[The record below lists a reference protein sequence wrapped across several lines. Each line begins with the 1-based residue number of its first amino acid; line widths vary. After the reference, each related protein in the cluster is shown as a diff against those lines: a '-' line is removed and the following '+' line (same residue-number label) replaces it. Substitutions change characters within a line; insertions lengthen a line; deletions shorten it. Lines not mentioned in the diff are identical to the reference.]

1 VSTRTLVR
9 VVLVVLLT
17 TLVVL
22 LALWLLY
29 RLETIVV
36 WSILALFLTIG
47 LVPAVDW
54 LERRRIP
61 RALAILTA
69 YLGVLLVL
77 AAVVAVAAPALVQQS
92 TQLLQTLRE
101 QGGIGGSAEA
111 LGSQLGFGAAVH
123 AIRPQLDA
131 LPAQI
136 AGSVGSFS
144 TVTTGTIGTV
154 TGALSVVVL
163 AFFFLHDGAHVVDS
177 GVRLLPEAW
186 RPRAERM
193 LRESAAAISGYIRGN
208 LAISAIAGLG
218 ALAGMLVLGIP
229 YALPLSIVLAVLD
242 LVPMVGATLGA
253 IPVVLAAL
261 TVSPLK
267 AVIML
272 AYIIVYQQIESN
284 VLNPMIYGRSDQLS
298 PMIVFLAFLAGSLL
312 FGIIGALIAIPTA
325 NIIRIIVRE
334 WLDSRAARTAAKS
347 EPASPLSAPGRDS
360 TR

>member
-1 VSTRTLVR
+1 MAGRTVTNRAVARVAL
-9 VVLVVLLT
+9 VVLVT
-17 TLVVL
+17 TMAVL

-29 RLETIVV
+29 RLQTIVV
-36 WSILALFLTIG
+36 WIILALFLTIG
-47 LVPAVDW
+47 LQPAVDW
-54 LERRRIP
+54 LDRHRIP

-77 AAVVAVAAPALVQQS
+77 AALVAVAAPALIQQG
-92 TQLLQTLRE
+92 TQLLQVLRE
-101 QGGIGGSAEA
+101 QGGVGGAAERA
-111 LGSQLGFGAAVH
+111 ASQLGLGTAVH

-144 TVTTGTIGTV
+144 TVTSSTVGTV
-154 TGALSVVVL
+154 SGLLSVAVL
-163 AFFFLHDGAHVVDS
+163 AFFFLYDGAQVVEA
-177 GVRLLPEAW
+177 GVRLLPV
-186 RPRAERM
+186 RHQSRTTRI
-193 LRESAAAISGYIRGN
+193 LRESAAAISAYIRGN
-208 LAISAIAGLG
+208 LAISVIAGLS

-229 YALPLSIVLAVLD
+229 YALPLSLVLAVLD

-272 AYIIVYQQIESN
+272 AYIVVYQQIESN
-284 VLNPMIYGRSDQLS
+284 VLNPTIYGRSDQL
-298 PMIVFLAFLAGSLL
+298 PPLIVFLAFLIGSLL

-325 NIIRIIVRE
+325 NIIRILVKE
-334 WLDSRAARTAAKS
+334 WLDSRAASAAVQA
-347 EPASPLSAPGRDS
+347 EPEV
-360 TR
+360 